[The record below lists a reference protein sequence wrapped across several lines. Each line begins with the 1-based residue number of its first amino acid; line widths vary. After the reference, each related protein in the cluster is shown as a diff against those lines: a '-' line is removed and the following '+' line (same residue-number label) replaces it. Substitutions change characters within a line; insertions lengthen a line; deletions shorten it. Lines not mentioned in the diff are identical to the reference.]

1 MGKSMFARGYE
12 ASRAEKERQDKAREN
27 MGKRLWR
34 FFLKDDGDEADLR
47 FLTEE
52 PVNFAEHNLKRGDN
66 KFEQYTCTG
75 DGCPF
80 CADGDRPTYKGAYLV
95 VDHREFEYKDENGKK
110 KKGKDQVRLF
120 VQGMKV
126 VSQLDRISEKYGL
139 SNRDVTIIRL
149 GNGTQTTYTFEKGDE
164 EKLTTK
170 EVRNLLPEKLR
181 DSYKGTVSSLMDI
194 IEEQLMMATKD
205 YEPDSDGENEE
216 YSEEEETGRG
226 RLISMEDEE
235 EEQRPARRLTAG
247 GSAKK
252 PTKLQASGGKK
263 LFRKPQNSMK
273 PRARTI
279 MQNSRA
285 SDGFMNIPDGIDEE
299 LPFN

>member
-34 FFLKDDGDEADLR
+34 FFLKNDSDEADLR

-95 VDHREFEYKDENGKK
+95 VDHREYEYKDENGKK
-110 KKGKDQVRLF
+110 KKGRDQVRLF

-164 EKLTTK
+164 AKLSTK
-170 EVRNLLPEKLR
+170 EVKNLLPEKLR
-181 DSYKGTVSSLMDI
+181 DMYKGTTSSLMDI
-194 IEEQLMMATKD
+194 IEEQLMMNTKD
-205 YEPDSDGENEE
+205 YEPDSDDEEE
-216 YSEEEETGRG
+216 YTEEEETGRG
-226 RLISMEDEE
+226 RLISMEDDEE
-235 EEQRPARRLTAG
+235 ERPARRLTAG
-247 GSAKK
+247 GSKK
-252 PTKLQASGGKK
+252 PAKLQASGGKK
-263 LFRKPQNSMK
+263 LFRKPQNSIK
-273 PRARTI
+273 PRAKSI
-279 MQNSRA
+279 MQKNRV